1 MLCRGPPGC
10 CRDPRPASVIHSP
23 GSPGVRR
30 FAKRFKF
37 AVPRRGTGRVKTKTC
52 LEGLPFLSFPP
63 AVRGSPYPTAE
74 AGISPFFR
82 FFSIFFASK
91 KTSKKTIVKKL
102 LFSHFFA
109 ISARPGVDF
118 WTFSVPKRIPG
129 GYFFGVFSKTAI
141 SSKSRS
147 RLGNNRIFEGRTVRK
162 SVRRATP
169 DGDGEKKRQKSLP
182 APSPDALFRL
192 RARFLSILGSRPGP
206 ENRQKRPR
214 SQYLVNFF

>member
-1 MLCRGPPGC
+1 MKQKRRQLCWKVYPSFPSR
-10 CRDPRPASVIHSP
+10 RPSAD
-23 GSPGVRR
+23 RR
-30 FAKRFKF
+30 TL
-37 AVPRRGTGRVKTKTC
+37 PRR
-52 LEGLPFLSFPP
+52 
-63 AVRGSPYPTAE
+63 RGKSL
-74 AGISPFFR
+74 FFR

-118 WTFSVPKRIPG
+118 WPFSVPKRVPG

-147 RLGNNRIFEGRTVRK
+147 RLGNNTIFEGRTVRK

-192 RARFLSILGSRPGP
+192 RARFLSIFASRPGP
-206 ENRQKRPR
+206 ENRQKTVPEPT
-214 SQYLVNFF
+214 YT

>member
-1 MLCRGPPGC
+1 MNQQSWKMPTRKVYPSLPSR
-10 CRDPRPASVIHSP
+10 RPSAD
-23 GSPGVRR
+23 RR
-30 FAKRFKF
+30 TL
-37 AVPRRGTGRVKTKTC
+37 PRR
-52 LEGLPFLSFPP
+52 
-63 AVRGSPYPTAE
+63 RGKSL
-74 AGISPFFR
+74 FFR

-91 KTSKKTIVKKL
+91 KTSKNTIVKKL
-102 LFSHFFA
+102 FFSHFFA

-118 WTFSVPKRIPG
+118 SSFSVPKRIPG

-192 RARFLSILGSRPGP
+192 RARFLSI
-206 ENRQKRPR
+206 
-214 SQYLVNFF
+214 